1 MKILLIHNKYQH
13 QGGEDTVVQQETD
26 LLRENYIVDT
36 LFFQN
41 QKGITGAFQF
51 LCSIWNIFAA
61 QTLRKKIKA
70 FKPDIIHVHNW
81 HFASGPIL
89 FRVAKKFNIP
99 VVHTVHN
106 YRLLCPSAILL
117 HNNQLFTDSLQQ
129 DFPWTALRKKVYRD
143 SVFQTFCLAFVVWF
157 HKKIGTWN
165 SIDKYICLTPFA
177 VELFQQSKIG
187 LDESKFTVKPNFIV
201 NPSELTEIARE
212 VHFLF
217 IGRLSEEKGIQTLL
231 EAFKGSNFQ
240 LRIAGDGPMKEQV
253 LDAQNEFDNIQY
265 LGSLSKEE
273 VISELQRTQAL
284 IFSSIWYETFGMT
297 VIEAYSCSTPVIA
310 SEIGAPKT
318 LIKHKTTGFLFRP
331 GDSKDLLLKIDQF
344 VAMSEEE
351 KKVIQENAYNT
362 FKQNYSVDK
371 QMEYFKYI
379 YQGVI
384 NP

>member
-26 LLRENYIVDT
+26 LLRENYIVET

-41 QKGITGAFQF
+41 QKGINGAFQF

-61 QTLRKKIKA
+61 QTLREKIKS
-70 FKPDIIHVHNW
+70 FQPDVIHVHNW

-89 FRVAKKFNIP
+89 FQVAKKFNIP

-117 HNNQLFTDSLQQ
+117 HNNELFADSLQQ
-129 DFPWTALRKKVYRD
+129 NFPWSAVQKRVYRN
-143 SVFQTFCLAFVVWF
+143 SKFQTFWLAFIVWF
-157 HKKIGTWN
+157 HKKIGTWT

-187 LDESKFTVKPNFIV
+187 LDVNKFTVKPNFIET
-201 NPSELTEIARE
+201 PSELTEIIRE
-212 VHFLF
+212 NHFLF

-231 EAFKGSNFQ
+231 DTFKGSNFQ
-240 LRIAGDGPMKEQV
+240 LRIAGDGPMKAQV
-253 LDAQNEFDNIQY
+253 LEASKSAENIQY
-265 LGSLSKEE
+265 LGSLSRQDVKN
-273 VISELQRTQAL
+273 ELIRTQGL
-284 IFSSIWYETFGMT
+284 IFPSIWFEGMPMT
-297 VIEAYSCSTPVIA
+297 IIESLGFATPVIA
-310 SEIGAPKT
+310 SKLGAMKSMIQDNQNG
-318 LIKHKTTGFLFRP
+318 LHFNP
-331 GDSKDLLLKIDQF
+331 GDSKDLLLKIEQF
-344 VAMSEEE
+344 VAMTEEE
-351 KKVIQENAYNT
+351 KKAMRENAYNT

-371 QMEYFKYI
+371 QMEYFKNI

-384 NP
+384 HS